1 VAAILEVEDAVVE
14 YARHGAPTVRAVAG
28 VSLSLDRGEIVG
40 LVGESGCGKS
50 SLARAV
56 VGLTPL
62 ASGQIRFGD
71 EPVSLSRRTRR
82 RRPAERPLQIVF
94 QNPHSSL
101 NPRRRIGSQLLD
113 GSPGGSRSASGE
125 RAGALLGQVGLAP
138 DFVRRFPH
146 EFSGGQLQRIA
157 IARAL
162 GAEPA
167 VIVADEVVS
176 GLDASAQAQIANLL
190 RGISRTQNVGLLF
203 ISHDLAIVRQIADRV
218 AVMYL
223 GRIVEVGPTEQ
234 VWAEPLHPYTQGL
247 IASVPQPDGEGTLPS
262 ALPGEVPDPSRPPV
276 GCPLRTRCPHE
287 HDRCVHEP
295 PLFAA
300 GPGRNVACWLRSDS
314 PAAGDG
320 ATEKVKHSA

>member
-1 VAAILEVEDAVVE
+1 MTGLLEVEDAVVD
-14 YARHGAPTVRAVAG
+14 YVRHGAPRVRAVAG
-28 VSLSLDRGEIVG
+28 VSLTLGRGEILG

-62 ASGQIRFGD
+62 TSGEVRFAGVN
-71 EPVSLSRRTRR
+71 VSAIRRTRR
-82 RRPAERPLQIVF
+82 RSASERPLQIVF

-113 GSPGGSRSASGE
+113 GGSRTLSPQ
-125 RAGALLGQVGLAP
+125 ALLEQVGLAP
-138 DFVRRFPH
+138 DYARRFPH

-162 GAEPA
+162 GVDPA

-176 GLDASAQAQIANLL
+176 GLDASAQAQISNLL
-190 RGISRTQNVGLLF
+190 RQVSRTRDAGLLF

-223 GRIVEVGPTEQ
+223 GRIVESGPTEQ
-234 VWAEPLHPYTQGL
+234 VWAEPLHPYTRGL
-247 IASVPQPDGEGTLPS
+247 IASVPRPDGAGTLPA
-262 ALPGEVPDPSRPPV
+262 ALPGEVPDAARPPV
-276 GCPLRTRCPHE
+276 GCPLRTRCSHV
-287 HDRCVHEP
+287 HDRCSDDP
-295 PLFAA
+295 PLVESR
-300 GPGRNVACWLRSDS
+300 PGRHVACWLHPGSSAPS
-314 PAAGDG
+314 P
-320 ATEKVKHSA
+320 VKGIV

>member
-1 VAAILEVEDAVVE
+1 MTALLEVEDAVVE
-14 YARHGAPTVRAVAG
+14 YVRHGAPRVRAVAG
-28 VSLSLDRGEIVG
+28 VSLSLARGEILG

-62 ASGQIRFGD
+62 AGGTVRFAD
-71 EPVSLSRRTRR
+71 EPVSATGRTRR
-82 RRPAERPLQIVF
+82 RPAAERPLQIVF

-113 GSPGGSRSASGE
+113 GGSR
-125 RAGALLGQVGLAP
+125 ALSPVELLEQVGLAS
-138 DFVRRFPH
+138 DYTRRYPH

-162 GAEPA
+162 GADPA

-190 RGISRTQNVGLLF
+190 RRISRTHAVGLLF

-223 GRIVEVGPTEQ
+223 GRLVETGPTEQ
-234 VWAEPLHPYTQGL
+234 VWAEPLHPYTRGL
-247 IASVPQPDGEGTLPS
+247 IASVPRPDGAGTLPA
-262 ALPGEVPDPSRPPV
+262 ALPGEVPDPARPPV
-276 GCPLRTRCPHE
+276 GCPLRTRCPHV
-287 HDRCVHEP
+287 HDRCDDDP
-295 PLFAA
+295 PLLEVR
-300 GPGRNVACWLRSDS
+300 PGRHVACWLHPVSSS
-314 PAAGDG
+314 PIP
-320 ATEKVKHSA
+320 